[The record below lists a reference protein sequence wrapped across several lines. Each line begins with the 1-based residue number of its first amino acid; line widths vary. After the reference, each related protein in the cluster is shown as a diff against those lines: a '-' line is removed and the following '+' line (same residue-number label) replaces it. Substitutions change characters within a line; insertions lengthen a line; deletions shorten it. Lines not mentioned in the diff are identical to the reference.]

1 MFDLENNFKLLE
13 DKNKMLTAQMIAL
26 RREINLKDQQQEQ
39 SEKRLAASEKQFAI
53 AKQQL

>member
-1 MFDLENNFKLLE
+1 LLE